1 MQQHN
6 IPQREAVE
14 ATGLNQGQ
22 LSQHLNKGT
31 PMKTQ
36 KRFTLYTW
44 FEAKQ
49 KEIAAR
55 TCGIYHVFINFSVPK
70 LSLNKN
76 TVTF

>member
-14 ATGLNQGQ
+14 ATGLNQSH

-36 KRFTLYTW
+36 KRFTLYIW
-44 FEAKQ
+44 FEAKH